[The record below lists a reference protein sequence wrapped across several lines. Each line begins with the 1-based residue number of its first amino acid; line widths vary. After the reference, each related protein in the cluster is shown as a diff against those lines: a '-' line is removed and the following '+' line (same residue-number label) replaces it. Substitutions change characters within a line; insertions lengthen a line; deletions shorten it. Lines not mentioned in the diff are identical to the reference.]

1 MIDREELIDA
11 YERDGFY
18 SLQLEVGDR
27 CEQGCVYCYMNGLPE
42 GRNTLSDD
50 QIREIL
56 TDASEAGITA
66 VEWLGGEPLLRESV
80 FEHMGLAAGLG
91 LRNNVWTGGL
101 PLEHPRVADRCAEY
115 ARVGL
120 ISVHVPTVDPE
131 LYAQLHPGRPETDLQ
146 AILGGV
152 RSLLERGYPPEQM
165 LNSMTLTGLQPADD
179 AIRTIDFFESEFG
192 IATSLNVY
200 HTYLRPGS
208 TAGTLA
214 AFVPSEEAVDR
225 VYERWTRQVGDG
237 PLPMNCVDKFYC
249 STTVAVL
256 CDGSVTPCATIRE
269 PGAPSVHD
277 GCSLAA
283 ILDENRDHLTFK
295 HFKDEANL
303 PETCRYCPLNDRCW
317 GCRSRAYAA
326 GRGIYG
332 KDPRCFRFP
341 DEEAP

>member
-1 MIDREELIDA
+1 MLDA

-27 CEQGCVYCYMNGLPE
+27 CEQGCVYCYMNGVPE
-42 GRNTLSDD
+42 GRNTLSDV

-56 TDASEAGITA
+56 TQASETGIAA
-66 VEWLGGEPLLRESV
+66 VEWLGGEPLLRETV

-101 PLEHPRVADRCAEY
+101 PLKHPRAAARCAEY
-115 ARVGL
+115 AGVGL

-131 LYAQLHPGRPETDLQ
+131 LYQRLHPSRPRTDLQ
-146 AILGGV
+146 DILSGV
-152 RSLLERGYPPEQM
+152 RTLLDLGYPPEQM
-165 LNSMTLTGLQPADD
+165 LNSMTLTGLQSAED
-179 AIRTIDFFESEFG
+179 AIRTIDFFESEYG
-192 IATSLNVY
+192 IKTSLNVY
-200 HTYLRPGS
+200 HTYLRPDAP
-208 TAGTLA
+208 AGTLA
-214 AFVPSEEAVDR
+214 SFVPDDEDVDR

-269 PGAPSVHD
+269 ADAPSVHD
-277 GCSLAA
+277 GATLGSILA
-283 ILDENRDHLTFK
+283 EHRDHLVFK
-295 HFKDEANL
+295 PFKDEENL
-303 PETCRYCPLNDRCW
+303 PESCRQCFLGDRCW

-341 DEEAP
+341 EGDRA